1 MSDDMRSASC
11 RPSPCSNDPVLQDFD
26 DAMQTPDIPVA
37 VAAITA
43 LTGVLKRSQARTAM
57 QLQTEL
63 RLNVEKLLAAKQDG
77 VQEYVQLGAACELFM
92 RYVTRTSNDEH
103 GKTLD
108 QMEFK
113 RSLIRRGDGFKDQSI
128 RSRDA
133 IAKYGSAF
141 VRDGAV
147 LLLHGYSSVVMRLL
161 EQVKDSHKRFKVIC
175 TEAIPGNQARL
186 VVSRL
191 QSWDVPVTVIS
202 DSAVAFYMG
211 KVDMVLV
218 GAQGV
223 VENGGILNKMG
234 TLQVAIVAKS
244 YNKPLY
250 VASESYKFARIF
262 PLDQADLS
270 WPGAAKVPDEVSD
283 ESKRPAL
290 DFTPP
295 EYITLLFTDLGVLTP
310 AAVSDELIKLYQ

>member
-1 MSDDMRSASC
+1 MCDDTRSFTPRTTPKTS
-11 RPSPCSNDPVLQDFD
+11 DPVLQDFD

-63 RLNVEKLLAAKQDG
+63 RMNVETVSQATHYICCAIFCSLTLVQLLNAKQDG
-77 VQEYVQLGAACELFM
+77 VQEYVQLGAACELFL

-161 EQVKDSHKRFKVIC
+161 EKVALPTAALICNHLLTQFAGQRFSQ
-175 TEAIPGNQARL
+175 AI
-186 VVSRL
+186 
-191 QSWDVPVTVIS
+191 
-202 DSAVAFYMG
+202 
-211 KVDMVLV
+211 
-218 GAQGV
+218 
-223 VENGGILNKMG
+223 
-234 TLQVAIVAKS
+234 
-244 YNKPLY
+244 
-250 VASESYKFARIF
+250 
-262 PLDQADLS
+262 
-270 WPGAAKVPDEVSD
+270 
-283 ESKRPAL
+283 
-290 DFTPP
+290 
-295 EYITLLFTDLGVLTP
+295 
-310 AAVSDELIKLYQ
+310 